1 MTSSDVPQ
9 SRGLPFPLVGLGASA
24 GGLAA
29 FEAFLAGLPTDRE
42 TGMAFVFVQH
52 LAPDHSSLLPEL
64 LRKMTRLQV
73 VEVEDGMLVQP
84 NHGYTIPPNHDLRYA
99 NGALYLLAPTEP
111 RGHRLPIDTFFTSLA
126 AAQLEASIGIVLSGT
141 GSDGTEG
148 ARAIKE
154 AGGLVLVQ
162 TPETCEFDGMPRSV
176 VAAGL
181 AEEQLAPGDMAPW
194 LMSRAS
200 SVRRRVMAPVAPDEP
215 VVELPSA
222 LVKRIVALLFAKT
235 GHDFSQY
242 KPNTV
247 NRRVARRMAAH
258 RLDDAGDYATFLE
271 GTPDEADAL
280 FQDLLIGVTS
290 FFRDPAAF
298 EALARVGLPKVF
310 EHVAP
315 GGVVRVWCVGCC
327 TGEEAYSIAILLQEH
342 LDATGSTSTVQ
353 VFATDIDARA
363 IITARQGLFPASIAA
378 ELSPARLARF
388 FTAEPGGGYRVSK
401 RLRELIIFSEQ
412 DVIIDPPFSK
422 VDLIACRNLL
432 IYFSSELQRRLIPLF
447 HYALNPGGVLFL
459 GTSEGVGDHAELF
472 TPLDR
477 AAKLFS
483 RTGSTSRIVGR
494 LGARGALNAGPL
506 AFPERRAASPSPLK
520 AMTEQALLQLV
531 GTTGALVNASG
542 DILYLHGRAASWLA
556 LNEGE
561 VGVSNVIKLA
571 RGGLGQ
577 SLAMALHRASSSREP
592 ATVKAVSSGPDLE
605 PTVVNVKVFPLAD
618 PALFLVVREPLPGQG
633 HPETVEA
640 AAGSEGATA
649 VIDELRRALRSRD
662 EFLQATRE
670 QLETSNEELKSS
682 NEAMQSMNEELRSAN
697 EEMETS
703 REELQSVNEEL
714 STVNTELHT
723 KVADL
728 SRLNNDMNN
737 LLAGT
742 GIATV
747 FVDQQMKILRFTP
760 NAAELINLIPS
771 DVGRPLAHLMSN
783 LKGSEQLVPDAR
795 RVLDTL
801 EPREREVQTTS
812 GAWFVLRLRPYRTL
826 ENVISGVVMT
836 FADVTERRAMEAQLA
851 QANELARLALTVRD
865 AAAPIVVQDFEG
877 KTLSWN
883 PAAMRVYGWTE
894 AQALALNFRERL
906 PEPLRVSEP
915 ERFLALRASGHIAP
929 YRTQRL
935 TRDAEVV
942 DVWLTATVLLTGTGQ
957 PYAISTIELLESR

>member
-1 MTSSDVPQ
+1 MTSDADSE
-9 SRGLPFPLVGLGASA
+9 SRGPWFPLVALGASA

-84 NHGYTIPPNHDLRYA
+84 NHGYTIPPNHDLRFA
-99 NGALYLLAPTEP
+99 NGALYLTPPAEP
-111 RGHRLPIDTFFTSLA
+111 RSHRLPIDTFFTSLA
-126 AAQLEASIGIVLSGT
+126 DAQHDAAIAIVLSGT

-148 ARAIKE
+148 ARAIKA
-154 AGGLVLVQ
+154 AGGLVLAQ
-162 TPETCEFDGMPRSV
+162 ALETCEFDGMPRSV

-181 AEEQLAPGDMAPW
+181 AEAQLAPGDMAAW
-194 LMSRAS
+194 LTARAS
-200 SVRRRVMAPVAPDEP
+200 TVHTRGPAPVADEP
-215 VVELPSA
+215 VVELSSA
-222 LVKRIVALLFAKT
+222 LVNRIAALVYAKT

-242 KPNTV
+242 KSNTV

-258 RLDDAGDYATFLE
+258 QLDDAGDYATFLE
-271 GTPDEADAL
+271 RTPDEADAL

-290 FFRDPAAF
+290 FFRDPDAF

-315 GGVVRVWCVGCC
+315 GSVVRVWCVGCC
-327 TGEEAYSIAILLQEH
+327 TGEEAYSIAMLLQEH
-342 LDATGSTSTVQ
+342 LEATGSTATVQ

-363 IITARQGLFPASIAA
+363 IAMARQGLFPASLAT

-388 FTAEPGGGYRVSK
+388 FTVEPGGGYRVSK
-401 RLRELIIFSEQ
+401 HLRELIIFSEQ

-422 VDLIACRNLL
+422 IDLIACRNLL

-459 GTSEGVGDHAELF
+459 GTSESVGEHAELF

-477 AAKLFS
+477 SSKLFA
-483 RTGSTSRIVGR
+483 RLGSATRAVTR
-494 LGARGALNAGPL
+494 PGARGALNAGQPL
-506 AFPERRAASPSPLK
+506 SLPEKRNAPPSPLK

-531 GTTGALVNASG
+531 GTTGALVDASG

-561 VGVSNVIKLA
+561 VGVSNVITLA

-577 SLAMALHRASSSREP
+577 SLALALHRASASREP
-592 ATVKAVSSGPDLE
+592 ATVKAVSNGPDLE
-605 PTVVNVKVFPLAD
+605 PTVVNLKVFPLAD
-618 PALFLVVREPLPGQG
+618 PARFLVIWEPLPGQG
-633 HPETVEA
+633 PPETVEA
-640 AAGSEGATA
+640 GAEGDGSSA
-649 VIDELRRALRSRD
+649 VIEELRRALRSRD

-670 QLETSNEELKSS
+670 QLKTSNEELQSS
-682 NEAMQSMNEELRSAN
+682 NDAMQLMNEELRSAN

-703 REELQSVNEEL
+703 REELQSLNEEL
-714 STVNTELHT
+714 STVNAELHT

-747 FVDQQMKILRFTP
+747 FVDPEMKILRFTP
-760 NAAELINLIPS
+760 NAAQLINLIPS

-783 LKGSEQLVPDAR
+783 LKGSEALVPDAQ

-836 FADVTERRAMEAQLA
+836 FADVTERKAMEARLA
-851 QANELARLALTVRD
+851 QTTELARLALTVRD
-865 AAAPIVVQDFEG
+865 AAAPIVVQDFAG
-877 KTLSWN
+877 KTLSWT
-883 PAAMRVYGWTE
+883 PAAVRAYGWTE
-894 AQALALNFRERL
+894 AQALALDLRERL
-906 PEPLRVSEP
+906 PAELRVSEP
-915 ERFLALRASGHIAP
+915 ERLLTLRTSGGTAP

-935 TRDAEVV
+935 TRDAQVV
-942 DVWLTATVLLTGTGQ
+942 DVWLTATVLLTDTGQ
-957 PYAISTIELLESR
+957 PYAISTLESVESR

>member
-1 MTSSDVPQ
+1 MTSSNDTEP
-9 SRGLPFPLVGLGASA
+9 RGLPFPLVGLGASA

-29 FEAFLAGLPTDRE
+29 FEAFLSGLPTDRE

-84 NHGYTIPPNHDLRYA
+84 NHGYTIPPNHDLRFA
-99 NGALYLLAPTEP
+99 NGALYLMPPSEP

-126 AAQLEASIGIVLSGT
+126 EAQHEAAIGIVLSGT
-141 GSDGTEG
+141 GNDGTEG
-148 ARAIKE
+148 ARAIKG
-154 AGGLVLVQ
+154 AGGLVLAQ
-162 TPETCEFDGMPRSV
+162 TPETCDFDGMPRSV

-181 AEEQLAPGDMAPW
+181 ADEQLAPGDMAPW

-200 SVRRRVMAPVAPDEP
+200 SVRRRVMAPVAGDEP
-215 VVELPSA
+215 VVELSSA
-222 LVKRIVALLFAKT
+222 LVKRIVALLLAKT

-271 GTPDEADAL
+271 RTPDEADAL

-290 FFRDPAAF
+290 FFRDPEAF
-298 EALARVGLPKVF
+298 EALARVGLPKLF
-310 EHVAP
+310 ERVAP
-315 GGVVRVWCVGCC
+315 GAPVRVWCVGCC

-342 LDATGSTSTVQ
+342 LEATGSSSTVQ

-363 IITARQGLFPASIAA
+363 IATARQGLFPASIAA

-401 RLRELIIFSEQ
+401 HLRELLIFSEQ
-412 DVIIDPPFSK
+412 DVIIDPPFSR

-459 GTSEGVGDHAELF
+459 GTSEGVGDLGELF

-477 AAKLFS
+477 RAKLFV
-483 RTGSTSRIVGR
+483 RAGSATRLVGR
-494 LGARGALNAGPL
+494 LGARSALNAGLPL
-506 AFPERRAASPSPLK
+506 SERRAVSPSPLK
-520 AMTEQALLQLV
+520 AMTEQALLQFV
-531 GTTGALVNASG
+531 GTTGALVNTSG
-542 DILYLHGRAASWLA
+542 DLLYLHGSAASWLA

-577 SLAMALHRASSSREP
+577 SLAMALHRASATRAPS
-592 ATVKAVSSGPDLE
+592 TVKAVSSGIDLE

-618 PALFLVVREPLPGQG
+618 PALFLVVWEPLPGQDR
-633 HPETVEA
+633 PETVEA
-640 AAGSEGATA
+640 GDGTAA
-649 VIDELRRALRSRD
+649 VIEELRRALRSRD

-682 NEAMQSMNEELRSAN
+682 NEEMQSMNEELRSAN

-714 STVNTELHT
+714 STVNAELHT

-747 FVDQQMKILRFTP
+747 FVDQEMKILRFTP
-760 NAAELINLIPS
+760 NAAQLINLIPS

-801 EPREREVQTTS
+801 EPHEREVQTTS

-836 FADVTERRAMEAQLA
+836 FADVTERKAMEARLA
-851 QANELARLALTVRD
+851 QTAELARLALTVRD
-865 AAAPIVVQDFEG
+865 AADPIVVQDFEG

-883 PAAMRVYGWTE
+883 PAAVRAYGWSET
-894 AQALALNFRERL
+894 QALALNLRERL
-906 PEPLRVSEP
+906 PEPVRVSEA
-915 ERFLALRASGHIAP
+915 ERLLALRTIGHVAP
-929 YRTQRL
+929 SRTQRL
-935 TRDAEVV
+935 TRDGRVV
-942 DVWLTATVLLTGTGQ
+942 DVWLTATVLLNGTGQ

>member
-1 MTSSDVPQ
+1 MTSSNDTEP
-9 SRGLPFPLVGLGASA
+9 RGLPFPLVGLGASA

-29 FEAFLAGLPTDRE
+29 FEAFLSGLPTDRDS
-42 TGMAFVFVQH
+42 GMAFVFVQH

-84 NHGYTIPPNHDLRYA
+84 NHGYTIPPNHDLRYS
-99 NGALYLLAPTEP
+99 NGVLYLMAPTEP

-126 AAQLEASIGIVLSGT
+126 EAQHEAAIGIVLSGT
-141 GSDGTEG
+141 GNDGTEG
-148 ARAIKE
+148 ARAIKG
-154 AGGLVLVQ
+154 AGGLVLAQ
-162 TPETCEFDGMPRSV
+162 TPETCEFDGMPRGV

-181 AEEQLAPGDMAPW
+181 ADEQLAPGDMAPW

-200 SVRRRVMAPVAPDEP
+200 SVRRRVMAPVAGDEP
-215 VVELPSA
+215 VVELSSA

-271 GTPDEADAL
+271 RTPDEADAL

-290 FFRDPAAF
+290 FFRDPEAF

-310 EHVAP
+310 ERVAA
-315 GGVVRVWCVGCC
+315 GAVVRVWCVGCC
-327 TGEEAYSIAILLQEH
+327 TGEEAYSIAMLLQEH

-363 IITARQGLFPASIAA
+363 ITTARQGLFPASIAA

-388 FTAEPGGGYRVSK
+388 FTAEPGGGYRVTK
-401 RLRELIIFSEQ
+401 RLRELLIFSEH
-412 DVIIDPPFSK
+412 DVIIDSPFSK

-459 GTSEGVGDHAELF
+459 GTSEGVGDLGELF

-477 AAKLFS
+477 PAKLFV
-483 RTGSTSRIVGR
+483 RAGSATRLVGR
-494 LGARGALNAGPL
+494 LGARSALNAGLPL
-506 AFPERRAASPSPLK
+506 SERRAVSPSSLK
-520 AMTEQALLQLV
+520 AMTEQALLQFV
-531 GTTGALVNASG
+531 GATGALVNTSG
-542 DILYLHGRAASWLA
+542 DLLYLHGRAASWLA

-577 SLAMALHRASSSREP
+577 SLAMALHRASTTRAPS
-592 ATVKAVSSGPDLE
+592 TVKAVSSGIDLE

-618 PALFLVVREPLPGQG
+618 PALFLVVWEPLPGQG
-633 HPETVEA
+633 PPETVEA
-640 AAGSEGATA
+640 GTEGDGSAA
-649 VIDELRRALRSRD
+649 VIEELRRALRSRD

-682 NEAMQSMNEELRSAN
+682 NEDMQSMNEELRSAN

-714 STVNTELHT
+714 STVNAELHT
-723 KVADL
+723 KVSDL

-737 LLAGT
+737 LLLGT

-747 FVDQQMKILRFTP
+747 FVDQEMKILRFTP
-760 NAAELINLIPS
+760 NAAQLINLIPS

-783 LKGSEQLVPDAR
+783 LKGSEQLVPDAQ
-795 RVLDTL
+795 RVLHSL

-836 FADVTERRAMEAQLA
+836 FADVTERKAMEARLA
-851 QANELARLALTVRD
+851 QTAELARLALTVRD

-877 KTLSWN
+877 KTVSWN
-883 PAAMRVYGWTE
+883 PAAARVYGWTE
-894 AQALALNFRERL
+894 AQALSLNLRERL
-906 PEPLRVSEP
+906 PAELRVSEL
-915 ERFLALRASGHIAP
+915 ERFVALRATGGTAP

-935 TRDAEVV
+935 TRDAQVV
-942 DVWLTATVLLTGTGQ
+942 EVWLTATVLLDGAGQ
-957 PYAISTIELLESR
+957 PYAISTIELQEPR

>member
-1 MTSSDVPQ
+1 MANDDTR
-9 SRGLPFPLVGLGASA
+9 SRGLSFPLVGLGASA

-29 FEAFLAGLPTDRE
+29 FEAFLSGLPTDRDP
-42 TGMAFVFVQH
+42 GMAFVFVQH
-52 LAPDHSSLLPEL
+52 LAPDHPSLLPEL

-73 VEVEDGMLVQP
+73 FEATDGMVVQP
-84 NHGYTIPPNHDLRYA
+84 NCAYTIPPNHDLRYA
-99 NGALYLLAPTEP
+99 NGALHLMVPNEP

-126 AAQLEASIGIVLSGT
+126 EGQHAAAIGVVLSGT

-148 ARAIKE
+148 ARAIKA
-154 AGGLVLVQ
+154 AGGLVLAQ
-162 TPETCEFDGMPRSV
+162 TPETCEFGDMPRSV

-181 AEEQLAPGDMAPW
+181 ADEQVAPGDMAAW
-194 LMSRAS
+194 LLAGASRE
-200 SVRRRVMAPVAPDEP
+200 RRPVSAPVATEGP
-215 VVELPSA
+215 VVELSAA
-222 LVKRIVALLFAKT
+222 LVKRIVGVLYAKT

-258 RLDDAGDYATFLE
+258 QLDDAGDYATFLE
-271 GTPDEADAL
+271 HAPDEADTL
-280 FQDLLIGVTS
+280 LQELLIGVTS
-290 FFRDPAAF
+290 FFRDPTAF
-298 EALARVGLPKVF
+298 EALARVGLPAVF
-310 EHVAP
+310 ERAAP
-315 GGVVRVWCVGCC
+315 RAVVRVWCVGCC
-327 TGEEAYSIAILLQEH
+327 TGEEAYSIAMLLQEH
-342 LDATGSTSTVQ
+342 LEATDSTSTVQ

-363 IITARQGLFPASIAA
+363 ITMARQGLFPASIAA

-388 FTAEPGGGYRVSK
+388 FTAEPGGGYRVTK
-401 RLRELIIFSEQ
+401 RLRELLVFSEH
-412 DVIIDPPFSK
+412 DVIIDSPFSK
-422 VDLIACRNLL
+422 LDLIICRNLL

-447 HYALNPGGVLFL
+447 HYALNPGGLLFL
-459 GTSEGVGDHAELF
+459 GTSEGVGDLGELF

-477 AAKLFS
+477 SARLFS
-483 RTGSTSRIVGR
+483 RVGSATLPVGR
-494 LGARGALNAGPL
+494 LGGRGASNGGQPL
-506 AFPERRAASPSPLK
+506 PLPERRAAAPSPLK
-520 AMTEQALLQLV
+520 AMTEQALLHLV
-531 GTTGALVNASG
+531 GTTGALVNANG

-577 SLAMALHRASSSREP
+577 SLAMALHRASATREP
-592 ATVKAVSSGPDLE
+592 TTVKAVSSGPDLE
-605 PTVVNVKVFPLAD
+605 PTVVNVKAFPLAD
-618 PALFLVVREPLPGQG
+618 PALYLVVWEPLPGQR
-633 HPETVEA
+633 PAETIEAGAEGDGA
-640 AAGSEGATA
+640 AA
-649 VIDELRRALRSRD
+649 VIEELRRALRSRD

-670 QLETSNEELKSS
+670 QLETSNEELTSS
-682 NEAMQSMNEELRSAN
+682 NEEMQSMNEELRSTN

-714 STVNTELHT
+714 STVNAELHT

-747 FVDQQMKILRFTP
+747 FVDQEMKILRFTP
-760 NAAELINLIPS
+760 NAAQLINLIPT

-783 LKGSEQLVPDAR
+783 LKGSEQLEPDAR

-836 FADVTERRAMEAQLA
+836 FADVTERKAMEARLA
-851 QANELARLALTVRD
+851 QTAELARLAVTVRD
-865 AAAPIVVQDFEG
+865 AAAPIVVQDFTG

-883 PAAMRVYGWTE
+883 PAAVRAYGWTE
-894 AQALALNFRERL
+894 TQALALDLRERL
-906 PEPLRVSEP
+906 PAELRVSEP
-915 ERFLALRASGHIAP
+915 ERFLTLRTIGRTAP
-929 YRTQRL
+929 WRTQRL
-935 TRDAEVV
+935 TRDAQVV
-942 DVWLTATVLLTGTGQ
+942 DVWLTATVLLTDTGQ
-957 PYAISTIELLESR
+957 PYAISTIESLEPR